1 MNNIAFEKGVGL
13 LLNNTIVTGTNNA
26 NWEALAQ
33 RLKDKPVKIVV
44 TSELPL
50 NGTMAD
56 CGPMFAAFNVDYDC
70 GSAFLQNAALR
81 SRLYSW
87 RLLGPVSKAAGQ
99 MVNQGTPMSG
109 VEDQTI
115 AVVVSRATG
124 QLNFAI
130 CYAYREEEVCA

>member
-1 MNNIAFEKGVGL
+1 
-13 LLNNTIVTGTNNA
+13 
-26 NWEALAQ
+26 
-33 RLKDKPVKIVV
+33 
-44 TSELPL
+44 
-50 NGTMAD
+50 
-56 CGPMFAAFNVDYDC
+56 VDYDC
-70 GSAFLQNAALR
+70 GSAFLQNTALR